1 MDTTQILYLVGAF
14 VLGFV
19 IAWFAGRGGP
29 KRAAEEAAAE
39 TQSVRSKLR
48 TVESDLQKTQGQHK
62 ENLASLDQLSAEKS
76 NLVAMLKTSEAS
88 LTDAGAEIQ
97 RLTTALGDAH
107 SDGLLLQT
115 ELSQARSALGEA
127 RTQVMALTA
136 ALDAAAEVAEEVEE
150 TAIVEHAV
158 NDELA
163 ARMTELE
170 SELALAR
177 ATADRL
183 AEKQVLVSAELYL
196 KRREYSDIIGA
207 GDDAIVSALATR
219 DQALFEAQT
228 EMDYMRRD
236 LSMLT
241 AAGAQLADALQKRSE
256 DYEGLMHRL
265 VTSETAV
272 RALPEVSLATATAA
286 VLVEK
291 AVSAGEDVAAEE
303 TAAPEAEASAD
314 EAPAQEAPAEAVV
327 EDAGPDLAAEL
338 EARAAELDEL
348 KSEHENLKAA
358 LDAAIAERDDLK
370 SQLDARATDIDDLTG
385 KLSAANEQVATL
397 SSANDTFVAQ
407 LKERSTVIDGLL
419 AKIGDFDGMLRS
431 LLPAIAAA
439 AAGNGVDAESS
450 TEASTGEEA
459 VPAFA
464 SEEEEGETDVN

>member
-48 TVESDLQKTQGQHK
+48 TTESDLQKTQGQLK
-62 ENLASLDQLSAEKS
+62 ENLSTLDQLSAEKS

-97 RLTTALGDAH
+97 RLTSALGDTR
-107 SDGLLLQT
+107 SDKLLLET

-127 RTQVMALTA
+127 RSQVTAMTA
-136 ALDAAAEVAEEVEE
+136 ALEVAAEVAVETEEI
-150 TAIVEHAV
+150 AIVEHEV

-207 GDDAIVSALATR
+207 GDDAVVSALATR

-241 AAGAQLADALQKRSE
+241 AAGAQLAEALQKRSE

-265 VTSETAV
+265 VSSETAV

-286 VLVEK
+286 VV
-291 AVSAGEDVAAEE
+291 AGEGVPAVEDAPAEE
-303 TAAPEAEASAD
+303 PTAPEAEA
-314 EAPAQEAPAEAVV
+314 PVV
-327 EDAGPDLAAEL
+327 EAGPDLAAEL

-348 KSEHENLKAA
+348 KAEHETLKSA

-385 KLSAANEQVATL
+385 KLAAANEQVASL
-397 SSANDTFVAQ
+397 SAERDKFVEQ

-419 AKIGDFDGMLRS
+419 AKIGDFDGILRS
-431 LLPAIAAA
+431 LLPITAAA
-439 AAGNGVDAESS
+439 AAENGAEAESS
-450 TEASTGEEA
+450 TEATTGEEA
-459 VPAFA
+459 VPASA

>member
-39 TQSVRSKLR
+39 TQSVRSKMR
-48 TVESDLQKTQGQHK
+48 TTESDLQKTQGQLK
-62 ENLASLDQLSAEKS
+62 ENLSTLDQLSAEKS
-76 NLVAMLKTSEAS
+76 NLVAMLKTSESS

-97 RLTTALGDAH
+97 RLTSALGDTQ
-107 SDGLLLQT
+107 SDKLLLET

-127 RTQVMALTA
+127 RSQVIALTA
-136 ALDAAAEVAEEVEE
+136 ALDAAAEVVEEVEE
-150 TAIVEHAV
+150 TAIVEHDV

-207 GDDAIVSALATR
+207 GDDVVVSALATR

-241 AAGAQLADALQKRSE
+241 AAGAQLAGALQKRSE

-272 RALPEVSLATATAA
+272 RALPEVSLAATTAA
-286 VLVEK
+286 V
-291 AVSAGEDVAAEE
+291 AAAEI
-303 TAAPEAEASAD
+303 T
-314 EAPAQEAPAEAVV
+314 PAGAIAPAEESIAPEIEAAVV
-327 EDAGPDLAAEL
+327 DAGPDLAAEL

-348 KSEHENLKAA
+348 KAEHETLKAA
-358 LDAAIAERDDLK
+358 LDAAITERDDLK
-370 SQLDARATDIDDLTG
+370 SQIDARATDIDDLTG
-385 KLSAANEQVATL
+385 KLAAANEQVASL
-397 SSANDTFVAQ
+397 STAKDKFVEQ

-419 AKIGDFDGMLRS
+419 AKIGDFDGLLRS
-431 LLPAIAAA
+431 LLPAAATA
-439 AAGNGVDAESS
+439 AAGNGADAESS
-450 TEASTGEEA
+450 TEATAGEES

>member
-48 TVESDLQKTQGQHK
+48 TVESDLQKTQGQQK

-76 NLVAMLKTSEAS
+76 NLVAMLKTSETS
-88 LTDAGAEIQ
+88 LTDAGVEIQ
-97 RLTTALGDAH
+97 RLTSALSDAQ

-136 ALDAAAEVAEEVEE
+136 ALDAAAEVVEEVEE
-150 TAIVEHAV
+150 TAIVEHNV

-183 AEKQVLVSAELYL
+183 AEKQVLVSTELYL

-207 GDDAIVSALATR
+207 GDDAVVSALAAR

-265 VTSETAV
+265 VTSESAV
-272 RALPEVSLATATAA
+272 RALPEVSLATAAATA
-286 VLVEK
+286 LVAE
-291 AVSAGEDVAAEE
+291 AAPE
-303 TAAPEAEASAD
+303 TAARAE
-314 EAPAQEAPAEAVV
+314 EAPAEEVA
-327 EDAGPDLAAEL
+327 EEAGPDLAAEL
-338 EARAAELDEL
+338 EARAAEARRTQERAREPESCAGYCHRRARRPEESARCTGNRHRRPNGQAGGGQRPGGFALFCERQIRGAIEGTLERHRRLAGQDRRFRRY
-348 KSEHENLKAA
+348 AA
-358 LDAAIAERDDLK
+358 QPAPRY
-370 SQLDARATDIDDLTG
+370 RG
-385 KLSAANEQVATL
+385 R
-397 SSANDTFVAQ
+397 SSR
-407 LKERSTVIDGLL
+407 KWR
-419 AKIGDFDGMLRS
+419 
-431 LLPAIAAA
+431 
-439 AAGNGVDAESS
+439 
-450 TEASTGEEA
+450 
-459 VPAFA
+459 
-464 SEEEEGETDVN
+464 

>member
-48 TVESDLQKTQGQHK
+48 TVESDLQKTQGQQK
-62 ENLASLDQLSAEKS
+62 ENLASLDQLSAEKN

-88 LTDAGAEIQ
+88 LTEAGAEIQ
-97 RLTTALGDAH
+97 RLATALGEAQ
-107 SDGLLLQT
+107 SDSLLLQT

-127 RTQVMALTA
+127 RTQAMSLTA
-136 ALDAAAEVAEEVEE
+136 ALDAAAEVVEEAEE
-150 TAIVEHAV
+150 TAIVEHNV

-163 ARMTELE
+163 ARMADLE

-183 AEKQVLVSAELYL
+183 AEKHVLVSAELYL
-196 KRREYSDIIGA
+196 KRREYNDIIGA

-219 DQALFEAQT
+219 DQSLFEAQT

-272 RALPEVSLATATAA
+272 RALPEVSLATASATAII
-286 VLVEK
+286 
-291 AVSAGEDVAAEE
+291 EE
-303 TAAPEAEASAD
+303 ASVPEAEASA
-314 EAPAQEAPAEAVV
+314 EE
-327 EDAGPDLAAEL
+327 AGPDLAAEL
-338 EARAAELDEL
+338 EARATELDEL
-348 KSEHENLKAA
+348 KNEHENLKAA
-358 LDAAIAERDDLK
+358 LDTAIAERDDLK

-385 KLSAANEQVATL
+385 KLAAANEQVASL
-397 SSANDTFVAQ
+397 SSASDRFVAQ

-419 AKIGDFDGMLRS
+419 AKIGDFDGLLRG
-431 LLPAIAAA
+431 LLPPVIVAS
-439 AAGNGVDAESS
+439 AGNGAGAESS
-450 TEASTGEEA
+450 TETSTGEEA
-459 VPAFA
+459 VPAIA